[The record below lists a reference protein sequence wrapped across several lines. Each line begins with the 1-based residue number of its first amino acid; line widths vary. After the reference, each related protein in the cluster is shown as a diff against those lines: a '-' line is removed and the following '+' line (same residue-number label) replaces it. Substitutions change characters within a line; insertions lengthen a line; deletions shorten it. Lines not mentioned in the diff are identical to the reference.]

1 MYCQYSFNTEPGKVR
16 KSWGE
21 CFGCVPAGKKINKQE
36 SDEYAFHYCCNVTTG
51 LMRSLES
58 WASHFLFFC
67 ITNTLSCTGNPLW
80 SCPQTHP
87 LGWMVLLMFQTTEH
101 YSEPFIWFPCKH
113 NGVLWWQ
120 HFCCFHIL
128 HGKKKKQTNYY
139 FAFHRFLESQ
149 RGIKQSWSLTSG
161 KPKSSPSFAPCIC
174 RLVTQS
180 FLLQSLRTQTRQN
193 KR

>member
-1 MYCQYSFNTEPGKVR
+1 MLRVCSG
-16 KSWGE
+16 
-21 CFGCVPAGKKINKQE
+21 GKKNKNKQE

-113 NGVLWWQ
+113 SVLWRQ

-128 HGKKKKQTNYY
+128 HGKKKQKKKPCFQKTNY
-139 FAFHRFLESQ
+139 FAFHRFFESQ
-149 RGIKQSWSLTSG
+149 RGIKQS
-161 KPKSSPSFAPCIC
+161 
-174 RLVTQS
+174 
-180 FLLQSLRTQTRQN
+180 
-193 KR
+193 